1 MNANHW
7 KFNAVYAVI
16 YRILGHLWFFRLS
29 HQAKLLEHVW
39 AVQLKRGLHVIS
51 IAESVSWVRSSVSLI
66 CIPLSI
72 HLSPKIGIY
81 MWEYPHVL
89 PVQPQRL
96 SVRLPA
102 KLETIKTDKGVR
114 TKA

>member
-81 MWEYPHVL
+81 MCM
-89 PVQPQRL
+89 RGCRIK
-96 SVRLPA
+96 SSCG
-102 KLETIKTDKGVR
+102 LECRDVSYE
-114 TKA
+114 